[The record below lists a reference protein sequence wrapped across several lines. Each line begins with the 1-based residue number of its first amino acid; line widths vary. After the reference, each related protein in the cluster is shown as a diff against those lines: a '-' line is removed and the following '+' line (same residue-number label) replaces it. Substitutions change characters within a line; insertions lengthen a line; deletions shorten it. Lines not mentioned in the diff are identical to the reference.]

1 MGALRK
7 LRTMKTLRLPVP
19 PNKHMQRAGKHKV
32 HGRGRSSQVPS
43 SSPRARVL
51 AGQRAGADVGRWAT
65 LRLASGLQS
74 ILKRLAFLL
83 LAGFSLASYFSVAS
97 AAESGDLQTC
107 SSMPSARGD
116 SKPRYDLQS
125 LMMVAVELETQGE
138 SDFHLKYAAPKAPCI
153 VETFAIDSLQVK
165 AIFNPFEKDLSSL
178 LYRFVVS
185 RPDGPSEILVIYSGV
200 AAIFVNKGP
209 VFHVSEERDGVISW
223 YMMYREEPTYAAA
236 KAIATEIAEERASP
250 LMAVRWPRGAKE
262 GSIVALDKKR
272 LK

>member
-1 MGALRK
+1 MLSVTNRI
-7 LRTMKTLRLPVP
+7 
-19 PNKHMQRAGKHKV
+19 NC
-32 HGRGRSSQVPS
+32 
-43 SSPRARVL
+43 
-51 AGQRAGADVGRWAT
+51 WAT
-65 LRLASGLQS
+65 LRLASSQPS
-74 ILKRLAFLL
+74 ILRRLAVIL
-83 LAGFSLASYFSVAS
+83 LAGISLASYWSVVS
-97 AAESGDLQTC
+97 AAESGDVPTC
-107 SSMPSARGD
+107 SSMPSTKGA

-125 LMMVAVELETQGE
+125 LMMVALELETQGE
-138 SDFHLKYAAPKAPCI
+138 SDFHLKYAVPKSSCV
-153 VETFAIDSLQVK
+153 VETFAVDSLQVK
-165 AIFNPFEKDLSSL
+165 AIFTPFEKDLSSL

-236 KAIATEIAEERASP
+236 KAIATEIVAERASP